1 MEKANTLCCN
11 YWSSKG
17 YSYLNKS
24 CLTRLQ
30 GPIQSHCNSPD
41 EQSSSYL
48 SITKT
53 NNVTRREWTSS
64 SAQICSPLSKCVT
77 DRQSPKRRESPAI
90 KSTDWPQAISL
101 QRLEKKVVRLFCHF
115 HFPPGFSVTFWI
127 ISIFGRSLKLEAPFA
142 VEVNHFSTSP
152 IATMPGALSVFV
164 QDWWGLI
171 TPFKSVWTVGQ
182 KHPQQLLFDY

>member
-90 KSTDWPQAISL
+90 KSTDWPQAMSL
-101 QRLEKKVVRLFCHF
+101 QRLEKKKLLGCFATST
-115 HFPPGFSVTFWI
+115 FPPGFSVTFWI
-127 ISIFGRSLKLEAPFA
+127 TLL
-142 VEVNHFSTSP
+142 
-152 IATMPGALSVFV
+152 
-164 QDWWGLI
+164 
-171 TPFKSVWTVGQ
+171 
-182 KHPQQLLFDY
+182 LLFQSLTEAKAWSTFRSGNQPFLYKSRRDNATCPVSAYSWLMMRYHNSI